1 MKTLR
6 TTAGLAI
13 VCACMVIP
21 SLGCSTSENQ
31 TGASTSEIQ
40 QYIQDNPDKVAT
52 PADSPADEAAE
63 FAAGNG

>member
-6 TTAGLAI
+6 ATTVHSI
-13 VCACMVIP
+13 VFACIVIP
-21 SLGCSTSENQ
+21 LLGCSTSENQ
-31 TGASTSEIQ
+31 TGSSTSEIQ

-52 PADSPADEAAE
+52 PADGPADEAAE